1 MKCIHDMS
9 SRGKDIRHTLL
20 MWFFYSKILAFW
32 KFKLFYIAN
41 YCKIDNSCKIS
52 YGIYMAIYIGMIK
65 IALLL
70 LRVFSSFRRPQLRN
84 LKMMHLWFWQS
95 HRCKYVSFDTYD
107 KNVRKMIWIH
117 ITHMGK
123 GNQVGLKLGE
133 YTYVYYL
140 KLKCTYS
147 VTYPWLNRTY
157 YVWP

>member
-1 MKCIHDMS
+1 MVFQIQYFWHFAHS
-9 SRGKDIRHTLL
+9 SY
-20 MWFFYSKILAFW
+20 FILQTNR
-32 KFKLFYIAN
+32 KLIIVAN
-41 YCKIDNSCKIS
+41 YLIVFILP
-52 YGIYMAIYIGMIK
+52 YIMIK

-84 LKMMHLWFWQS
+84 LKLMHLWFWQS

-133 YTYVYYL
+133 YTYVYYF